1 MLRIICPYCGLRDQT
16 EFRFGG
22 ESKLRR
28 PSDPAAL
35 SDTEWAGYLFYRENP
50 RGLLNERW
58 VHSYGCGQ
66 WFELARD
73 TVTHEIKHS
82 TPLEDLP
89 RPHQVSDD

>member
-1 MLRIICPYCGLRDQT
+1 
-16 EFRFGG
+16 
-22 ESKLRR
+22 
-28 PSDPAAL
+28 L

-82 TPLEDLP
+82 APLEDLP
-89 RPHQVSDD
+89 GPHQVSDD